1 MTNSLDGVEIPSYLR
16 EPVCTSHRPVRTVR
30 QPCAATRCSDGV
42 VAPRL
47 GELIKGPQDAINVFD
62 FEPVA
67 YKNVPPAGLSPAFV
81 RKA

>member
-1 MTNSLDGVEIPSYLR
+1 MAWRFLR
-16 EPVCTSHRPVRTVR
+16 ISENWYARPTAPVRTVR

-42 VAPRL
+42 VALRL
-47 GELIKGPQDAINVFD
+47 GEPQDAINVFD

-67 YKNVPPAGLSPAFV
+67 YKNVPPAGLSSAFV